1 MPLLHPALMNKQTR
15 HLNAKILQYIYNMLI
30 FSLKFESFEKGFE
43 CELKDDLT
51 WLWAYVPG
59 KNGKTTKEH
68 VSQSSMAYK
77 KTTYKSKFNLCLK
90 HIAVINIEVLVKE
103 NINCL

>member
-1 MPLLHPALMNKQTR
+1 MQRFYK
-15 HLNAKILQYIYNMLI
+15 I
-30 FSLKFESFEKGFE
+30 FSLKFEPFEKGFE

-59 KNGKTTKEH
+59 ENGKTTKEH
-68 VSQSSMAYK
+68 VTQSSMAYK
-77 KTTYKSKFNLCLK
+77 KTTYKSKFNLGKCK
-90 HIAVINIEVLVKE
+90 TYAVINIEVLVKE

>member
-1 MPLLHPALMNKQTR
+1 
-15 HLNAKILQYIYNMLI
+15 MLI
-30 FSLKFESFEKGFE
+30 FSFKFEPFEKGFG
-43 CELKDDLT
+43 CELKDDLA

-59 KNGKTTKEH
+59 ENGKTTKEH

-90 HIAVINIEVLVKE
+90 HMQ
-103 NINCL
+103 

>member
-1 MPLLHPALMNKQTR
+1 MPFLLLPALINKQAR
-15 HLNAKILQYIYNMLI
+15 HLSAKISQDIYTMFI
-30 FSLKFESFEKGFE
+30 SSFKFEILEKGFG
-43 CELKDDLT
+43 CELKDDLA

-59 KNGKTTKEH
+59 ENGKTTKEH

-90 HIAVINIEVLVKE
+90 HMQ
-103 NINCL
+103 